1 MPLAQGD
8 KWRHT
13 KVSAL
18 ISILKGSPANAAELI
33 SRPRAHNCA
42 FPGGAECEI
51 VSLRSLASLRLLSFF
66 LPRRE
71 FVFRCF
77 LPSSRR
83 AAAFLHLGAFRA
95 FTAGCEYTACAAV
108 FAFVYFF
115 LLMFFSTFCVLL
127 SHSPSLSE
135 DPSITVETCREAVT
149 ELHNSLRRTVKLY
162 TQVSRSVC
170 GCVRERR
177 ATGGK
182 I

>member
-108 FAFVYFF
+108 FCICLFF
-115 LLMFFSTFCVLL
+115 FAYVFFHLLRSTF
-127 SHSPSLSE
+127 SLS
-135 DPSITVETCREAVT
+135 I
-149 ELHNSLRRTVKLY
+149 SLRRPFHHRGDLQGGGDGAAQQSEENRQALHSGQSKCVW
-162 TQVSRSVC
+162 VC
-170 GCVRERR
+170 ERAASNGR
-177 ATGGK
+177 
-182 I
+182 

>member
-8 KWRHT
+8 KRRHT

-33 SRPRAHNCA
+33 SRPRAHNCV

-51 VSLRSLASLRLLSFF
+51 VFLRSLAFFLSFF
-66 LPRRE
+66 PAASLFFDASSLPLS
-71 FVFRCF
+71 F
-77 LPSSRR
+77 
-83 AAAFLHLGAFRA
+83 
-95 FTAGCEYTACAAV
+95 AV

-115 LLMFFSTFCVLL
+115 CLCFFSTFCDLLKSL
-127 SHSPSLSE
+127 SHSPSPSE

-177 ATGGK
+177 AAGGK